1 MNLDIYV
8 SSYSSIISIY
18 RCVPVCVRGL
28 HRWIVQTLEWCRGDK
43 STGCPSGYREIIL
56 SSVKLKSTTQGRDS
70 GGIIIGTNSELSIE
84 LVKSEQYHVAE
95 NKKRHYINISARL
108 SVCHIYIP
116 PLESP
121 YFQDETFPNIEQEI
135 SHFQTQG
142 NVLFMG
148 DFNSRTGDK
157 LDFIA
162 SQGSRFI
169 TGNNRLFPPPR
180 Q

>member
-56 SSVKLKSTTQGRDS
+56 SSVKLKSTTQRRDS
-70 GGIIIGTNSELSIE
+70 GGIIIWTKSELSIE

-108 SVCHIYIP
+108 SVCHIHTT
-116 PLESP
+116 LGVS
-121 YFQDETFPNIEQEI
+121 
-135 SHFQTQG
+135 
-142 NVLFMG
+142 
-148 DFNSRTGDK
+148 
-157 LDFIA
+157 
-162 SQGSRFI
+162 
-169 TGNNRLFPPPR
+169 LFPRRNFSKHRARNQPFPDPGKCAVYG
-180 Q
+180 

>member
-43 STGCPSGYREIIL
+43 STGCPTGYREIIL

-70 GGIIIGTNSELSIE
+70 GGIIIWTNSELSIE

-108 SVCHIYIP
+108 SVCHIYTTLGVSLFSRRNFSKHRARNRP
-116 PLESP
+116 
-121 YFQDETFPNIEQEI
+121 FPDP
-135 SHFQTQG
+135 G
-142 NVLFMG
+142 KCAVYG
-148 DFNSRTGDK
+148 
-157 LDFIA
+157 
-162 SQGSRFI
+162 
-169 TGNNRLFPPPR
+169 
-180 Q
+180 